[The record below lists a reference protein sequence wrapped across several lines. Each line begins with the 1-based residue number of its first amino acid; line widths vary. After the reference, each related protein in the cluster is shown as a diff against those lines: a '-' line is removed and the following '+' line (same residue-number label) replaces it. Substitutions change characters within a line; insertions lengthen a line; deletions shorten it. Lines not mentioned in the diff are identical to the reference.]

1 MHDLHI
7 MRQTQIRKQIM
18 LLLMLSGKYSLEAIR
33 IYISLM
39 VWQMSQTRSI
49 YLTVIS
55 ILNLLETTLVVPW
68 RYIIFRNCAKDV
80 EIRMRILGRKCLQ
93 TNYLRSLWAVIVFS
107 FNYSYENLFL
117 NISELFSI
125 CSFQLVLASTK
136 YEILSNITDLH

>member
-68 RYIIFRNCAKDV
+68 SYIIFRNCARDADFR
-80 EIRMRILGRKCLQ
+80 IRILGRKCLQ

-107 FNYSYENLFL
+107 FNYSYDNFFL
-117 NISELFSI
+117 NISELFLF
-125 CSFQLVLASTK
+125 CSFQLFLSSTK
-136 YEILSNITDLH
+136 YEI